1 MCLPFCS
8 RPRQE
13 QQQRHRLYACICEF
27 CFGFSFAAQ
36 RCQLLL
42 LLLLPAQQDL
52 CAASHQHTLT
62 RTLSHS
68 LMCTHR
74 GIHRLPTHSLTAC
87 FSSLSPLHCVAVAAA
102 AAAAAALASSST
114 LRCPHSHNNNENECT
129 TTCNNMHVHEPRQRR
144 SAASLLLL
152 CRCCGQSQSL
162 APIGDYALSLLI
174 WVVFFVFCKRVSC
187 RYSAS
192 HCRTVSLVQFSREAS
207 KTCFLLKPTTPTNPN
222 PDRAKPDQDNTDL
235 GVEPQFGFATRFKCF
250 LSLPSAVPSTK
261 YASCVSKWVARDFWE
276 IRQTKNQ

>member
-1 MCLPFCS
+1 MPAFASFVLVSRSQRSAVNCCCCCCCYLLNKIFVLP
-8 RPRQE
+8 R
-13 QQQRHRLYACICEF
+13 
-27 CFGFSFAAQ
+27 
-36 RCQLLL
+36 
-42 LLLLPAQQDL
+42 
-52 CAASHQHTLT
+52 TN
-62 RTLSHS
+62 TLSLALS
-68 LMCTHR
+68 LTLSCAHTEAYI
-74 GIHRLPTHSLTAC
+74 GCLPTHSLHVSLLFRLCIRWLSLRLPQQQRRWRRRRRCAVPTA
-87 FSSLSPLHCVAVAAA
+87 
-102 AAAAAALASSST
+102 T
-114 LRCPHSHNNNENECT
+114 KT
-129 TTCNNMHVHEPRQRR
+129 TTRTSALLPATTCMCM
-144 SAASLLLL
+144 SLGSAAASLPL

-250 LSLPSAVPSTK
+250 LSLPSAV
-261 YASCVSKWVARDFWE
+261 
-276 IRQTKNQ
+276 RQVRFVCF

>member
-1 MCLPFCS
+1 MPAFTSFVLVSRSQRSAVNCCCCCCYLLNKIFVLP
-8 RPRQE
+8 R
-13 QQQRHRLYACICEF
+13 
-27 CFGFSFAAQ
+27 
-36 RCQLLL
+36 
-42 LLLLPAQQDL
+42 
-52 CAASHQHTLT
+52 TN
-62 RTLSHS
+62 TLSLALS
-68 LMCTHR
+68 LTLSCTHTEAYI
-74 GIHRLPTHSLTAC
+74 GCLPTHSLHV
-87 FSSLSPLHCVAVAAA
+87 SLSPLHCVAVAAA

-114 LRCPHSHNNNENECT
+114 LRCPHSHNNNNENECT
-129 TTCNNMHVHEPRQRR
+129 TTCNNMHVHEPRLRR
-144 SAASLLLL
+144 SVAPALPLLRPESESRSHRRL
-152 CRCCGQSQSL
+152 CS
-162 APIGDYALSLLI
+162 LSLLI

-261 YASCVSKWVARDFWE
+261 YASCVSKWVARHFWE

>member
-8 RPRQE
+8 RARQQ

-42 LLLLPAQQDL
+42 LLLLLPAQQDL

-68 LMCTHR
+68 FMHTHR

-114 LRCPHSHNNNENECT
+114 LRCPHSRNNNDNECT

-144 SAASLLLL
+144 SVAPALPLLRPESESRSHRRL
-152 CRCCGQSQSL
+152 CS
-162 APIGDYALSLLI
+162 LSLLI
-174 WVVFFVFCKRVSC
+174 WVVFFFVFCKRVSC

-250 LSLPSAVPSTK
+250 LSLPSAV
-261 YASCVSKWVARDFWE
+261 
-276 IRQTKNQ
+276 RQVRFVCF

>member
-8 RPRQE
+8 RARQQQQ

-36 RCQLLL
+36 RCQLLVL

-68 LMCTHR
+68 LMHTHR
-74 GIHRLPTHSLTAC
+74 GIHRLPTHSLTRMFL
-87 FSSLSPLHCVAVAAA
+87 FSFAS
-102 AAAAAALASSST
+102 ALCGC
-114 LRCPHSHNNNENECT
+114 RCGYRCCSGVGVVVPTAT
-129 TTCNNMHVHEPRQRR
+129 TTTRTSALLPATTCMCMSLGSV
-144 SAASLLLL
+144 AASLPL

-250 LSLPSAVPSTK
+250 LSLPSAV
-261 YASCVSKWVARDFWE
+261 
-276 IRQTKNQ
+276 RQVRFVCF